1 MTDNSEL
8 NQRLASLIAQCAES
22 DQDALSELYHLT
34 SANLL
39 AVQVRILGM
48 NPMAERA
55 LHDTYARIWLKAAEY
70 GEHSGRALTWMT
82 SIARNHALNL
92 RRALNDSREDGTYDE
107 TSEISAELTDT
118 TFLEENLDNTPQNK
132 ALISSLNAMD
142 DKTRVSI
149 VTAYLDGLSL
159 QDLSEVYNTPIDSLQ
174 HSIHDGMLSIRGDYH
189 ASV

>member
-8 NQRLASLIAQCAES
+8 NKQLALLIARCAKS
-22 DQDALSELYHLT
+22 DEDALCELYHLS
-34 SANLL
+34 SAKLL
-39 AVQVRILGM
+39 ALQVRILGM

-55 LHDTYARIWLKAAEY
+55 LHDTYARIWLKSPTY
-70 GEHSGRALTWMT
+70 GEQLGKPMTWMT

-92 RRALNDSREDGTYDE
+92 RRAYRDSKNSDEHLDE
-107 TSEISAELTDT
+107 TAELSAELADIS
-118 TFLEENLDNTPQNK
+118 FLESNPNARSL
-132 ALISSLNAMD
+132 LSSLQKLD

-159 QDLSEVYNTPIDSLQ
+159 EDLSAVYNTPTDSVQ
-174 HSIHDGMLSIRGDYH
+174 NAIHEGLLSIGGAH